1 MAMTLRIP
9 DDLTQALREA
19 ADAQGVSMNAAIV
32 IAISE
37 FIERRNVAAASELA
51 TEFVRENRELIDR
64 LGR

>member
-9 DDLTQALREA
+9 EDLTQALRAA
-19 ADAQGVSMNAAIV
+19 ADAEGVSMNTAI
-32 IAISE
+32 ITAISE
-37 FIERRNVAAASELA
+37 FIERREVKAASELA